1 MRSSRGAGASTGG
14 ERERRFAC
22 RELARC
28 GLSQHGPRTAQTRP
42 SPRQRPTP
50 LQQNTPRLLRTADG
64 QQLGPIL
71 FWKLDRFRLGSW
83 TVFTEGVGID
93 KGALSPAPGC
103 RNERGCKARRSR
115 SQAHRHVERQI
126 RQLPLAL
133 EVLGIKNVALRAF
146 RAVLV
151 EKHIEGLVRPVR

>member
-1 MRSSRGAGASTGG
+1 MSDRARKCSRRAARAQVQDANASAGSHVASLRDADFHSTGPA
-14 ERERRFAC
+14 RR
-22 RELARC
+22 RLAHP
-28 GLSQHGPRTAQTRP
+28 HGNAPRP
-42 SPRQRPTP
+42 SSKTRRTFRVRPMVG
-50 LQQNTPRLLRTADG
+50 N
-64 QQLGPIL
+64 
-71 FWKLDRFRLGSW
+71 LDRFRLGSW
-83 TVFTEGVGID
+83 TVFTEGVGVD

-103 RNERGCKARRSR
+103 RNERSCKAHCSR